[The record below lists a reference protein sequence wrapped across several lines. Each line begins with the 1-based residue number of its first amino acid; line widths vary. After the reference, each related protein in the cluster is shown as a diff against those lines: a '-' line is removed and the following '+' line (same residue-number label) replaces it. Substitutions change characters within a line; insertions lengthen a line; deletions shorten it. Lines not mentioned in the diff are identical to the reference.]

1 MNKAD
6 NTSPHAIPVAPRR
19 GVVTGLVYMFE
30 QVMPDPF
37 VLSICLTLVVILL
50 AVGLAPNASF
60 PAILTA
66 WYTGTFNILGFA
78 LQMILILAT
87 GYAIADAPL
96 IQSGLRAMA
105 AGVQTTDKGGTC
117 RFSYCCD
124 RFMVELG
131 PGAGRW
137 RVACTR
143 DRQARE
149 SRFRMARGRQL
160 LSVVCLQ

>member
-1 MNKAD
+1 MDNRQ
-6 NTSPHAIPVAPRR
+6 NTSTHAVTLSPRR
-19 GVVTGLVYMFE
+19 GVVTGLVYLFE

-50 AVGLAPNASF
+50 AVGTQCIVPGDPHRLVHRDVQYP
-60 PAILTA
+60 
-66 WYTGTFNILGFA
+66 
-78 LQMILILAT
+78 
-87 GYAIADAPL
+87 
-96 IQSGLRAMA
+96 GLRAADDPDSRDRIRDCGRA
-105 AGVQTTDKGGTC
+105 AYPERTACDGGRCPDTDKGRAH
-117 RFSYCCD
+117 RFSYCGN

-131 PGAGRW
+131 PGAGRR

-160 LSVVCLQ
+160 LSVVRLQ